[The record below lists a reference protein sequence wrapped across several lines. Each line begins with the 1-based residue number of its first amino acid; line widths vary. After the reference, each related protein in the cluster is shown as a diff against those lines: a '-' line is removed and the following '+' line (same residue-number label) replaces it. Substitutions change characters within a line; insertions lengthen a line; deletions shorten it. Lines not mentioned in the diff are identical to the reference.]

1 MFENMYCRARPRI
14 RSSLST
20 ECQDLILQCLKVDL
34 NIWHFVI
41 LKRKNLKSEKVCPS
55 ERLSVDS
62 ILSHPWLQVDGEY
75 LTFIECFSISGG
87 TKP

>member
-34 NIWHFVI
+34 NSQYLAFYNFEKTQN
-41 LKRKNLKSEKVCPS
+41 LKRFARRRDYLWIPS
-55 ERLSVDS
+55 SP
-62 ILSHPWLQVDGEY
+62 ILGYRWIIDN
-75 LTFIECFSISGG
+75 I
-87 TKP
+87 